1 MYQNTEVLEA
11 FVQTAVQTG
20 QSRSVKKFRFTEMH
34 VIIQMKSG
42 YQNFAKEF
50 LEISSEQRLAI
61 LLRLNQNKSKVSV
74 LAKELDATVPE
85 VYRNFERLV
94 KADLITK
101 DSDGNYEITTYG
113 KIICGQISSIQFMSE
128 NKKYFKNHDFG
139 NIPQKFLQ
147 RIGALDESQ
156 RIKGFV
162 KIMEK
167 WSEIYKNADEYIFN
181 ILYEV
186 PYTSDLMVPLVKK
199 VESGVKLRSILS
211 ETAILSKERK
221 QIIDKLGIKKLIEN
235 GLMERKI
242 QNIVSVVLLLNEK
255 EGCIMF
261 PGKNGEVDLAEGFY
275 GNNALF
281 QEWSHDYFD
290 YCWNNAQPFQESK
303 MKR

>member
-1 MYQNTEVLEA
+1 MIWMKPDYQN
-11 FVQTAVQTG
+11 
-20 QSRSVKKFRFTEMH
+20 S
-34 VIIQMKSG
+34 
-42 YQNFAKEF
+42 AKEF

-61 LLRLNQNKSKVSV
+61 LLRLNQNKSKVSI
-74 LAKELDATVPE
+74 LAKELDATMPE
-85 VYRNFERLV
+85 VYRNFERLA

-101 DSDGNYEITTYG
+101 DSEGDYEITTYG

-147 RIGALDESQ
+147 RIGALVEGQ
-156 RIKGFV
+156 KIKGFV

-167 WSEIYKNADEYIFN
+167 WKDIYKNADEYIFN

-199 VESGVKLRSILS
+199 VESGVKLHSILS

-221 QIIDKLGIKKLIEN
+221 QVIDKLGIKKLVEK

-242 QNIVSVVLLLNEK
+242 QDTVSVVLLLNEK

-275 GNNALF
+275 GNDSLF
-281 QEWSHDYFD
+281 QEWCHDYFD

-303 MKR
+303 MKRE

>member
-1 MYQNTEVLEA
+1 MTWMKPDYQN
-11 FVQTAVQTG
+11 
-20 QSRSVKKFRFTEMH
+20 S
-34 VIIQMKSG
+34 
-42 YQNFAKEF
+42 AKEF

-61 LLRLNQNKSKVSV
+61 LLRLYQNKSKVSV
-74 LAKELDATVPE
+74 LAKELDATMPE

-101 DSDGNYEITTYG
+101 DSEGDYEITTYG
-113 KIICGQISSIQFMSE
+113 KIICGQIASIQFMSE

-147 RIGALDESQ
+147 RIGALADGQ
-156 RIKGFV
+156 KIKGFV
-162 KIMEK
+162 KVMEK
-167 WSEIYKNADEYIFN
+167 WNDIYKNADEYICN

-211 ETAILSKERK
+211 ETAILPKERK
-221 QIIDKLGIKKLIEN
+221 QVIDKLGIKKLIEK

-242 QNIVSVVLLLNEK
+242 QDTVSVVLLLNEK

-261 PGKNGEVDLAEGFY
+261 PGKNDEADLAEGFY
-275 GNNALF
+275 GNDSSF
-281 QEWSHDYFD
+281 QEWCHDYFD

-303 MKR
+303 MKRE

>member
-1 MYQNTEVLEA
+1 MKSDYQN
-11 FVQTAVQTG
+11 
-20 QSRSVKKFRFTEMH
+20 S
-34 VIIQMKSG
+34 
-42 YQNFAKEF
+42 AKEF

-61 LLRLNQNKSKVSV
+61 LLRLNQNKSKISI

-85 VYRNFERLV
+85 VYRNFERLA

-101 DSDGNYEITTYG
+101 DSEGDYEITTYG

-147 RIGALDESQ
+147 RIGALTEG
-156 RIKGFV
+156 RKIKGFV
-162 KIMEK
+162 KVMEK

-186 PYTSDLMVPLVKK
+186 PYTSDLMMPLVKK

-221 QIIDKLGIKKLIEN
+221 QVIDKLGIKKLIEK

-242 QNIVSVVLLLNEK
+242 QDIVSVVLLLNEK

-275 GNNALF
+275 GNDSLF
-281 QEWSHDYFD
+281 QDWCHDYFD
-290 YCWNNAQPFQESK
+290 YCWNNAHPFQESK
-303 MKR
+303 MKRE